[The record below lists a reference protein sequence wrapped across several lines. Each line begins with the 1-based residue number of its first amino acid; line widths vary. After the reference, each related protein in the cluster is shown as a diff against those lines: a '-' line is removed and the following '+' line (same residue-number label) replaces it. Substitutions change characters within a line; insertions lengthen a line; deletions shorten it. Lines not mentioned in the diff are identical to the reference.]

1 MPTPWL
7 TVDYERESVV
17 FRLPDGTPVYTHYSF
32 GLIALLVTAPLY
44 LQGRLAGVVT
54 AALLIVIMYLS
65 ILAHELGHKAAAQR
79 QRASTTAIEIGFYGG
94 AAHLE
99 WDYHRGIAMRPVA
112 FAGPA
117 VNLGLAGLFYAL
129 YWLVTRYGGTEVP
142 ADLAPFQATGV
153 VARTLFLAS
162 LLNLWLGLFN
172 LLPAYPLDGGTIL
185 EDLLST
191 RLGARRARLTVG
203 FCGIVV
209 AVLSVVVAFATVLAG
224 IPVLLL
230 ASFAANRD
238 AIRENWIKSS
248 KRTTTSQPAREQVT
262 SVVQFRKRGGS
273 L

>member
-7 TVDYERESVV
+7 TVDYERESLM

-32 GLIALLVTAPLY
+32 GLIALLVTAPLF
-44 LQGRLAGVVT
+44 LQGQLAGVTV
-54 AALLIVIMYLS
+54 AALLVVIMYLS
-65 ILAHELGHKAAAQR
+65 ILAHELSHKAAAQR
-79 QRASTTAIEIGFYGG
+79 QQASTTSIEIGFYGG
-94 AAHLE
+94 LAHLE
-99 WDYHRGIAMRPVA
+99 WDYHRGIAMRPIA

-117 VNLGLAGLFYAL
+117 VNLGLAGLFFAL
-129 YWLVTRYGGTEVP
+129 YWLLTRYGGAEAPT
-142 ADLAPFQATGV
+142 DLAPFQA
-153 VARTLFLAS
+153 ASILSRTLFLAF

-172 LLPAYPLDGGTIL
+172 LLPAYPLDGGTIV

-191 RLGARRARLTVG
+191 RLGVRRARLTVG

-209 AVLSVVVAFATVLAG
+209 AVLSAVVAFATVLAG
-224 IPVLLL
+224 VPVLLL

-248 KRTTTSQPAREQVT
+248 KQASQPSPERVT